1 MNVDDDENDDGE
13 DKDYICSVLYTYF
26 VSMCAYSAT
35 ALRSMQERQ
44 WETSKFGNTAPSKHV
59 RQFLGTDYFCGSR
72 DSCPIDMP
80 KTVND

>member
-35 ALRSMQERQ
+35 ALRPCRNGNGKPLSLETLRPRNMSDNSWAQTIFADQE
-44 WETSKFGNTAPSKHV
+44 
-59 RQFLGTDYFCGSR
+59 
-72 DSCPIDMP
+72 
-80 KTVND
+80 TVAQLICLKQ